1 MSYHKCAEEGCPF
14 KPISFTH
21 YCWQHI
27 PDKKTY
33 LKKLRANIE
42 GSVAPVTLD
51 KIVLENF
58 DLSNLDMRSASFMG
72 AVFIDVD
79 FSNSN
84 LTNINFKRSFI
95 QNSKFSNTKL
105 IQATLSG
112 TIMIDSKFSNVDMS
126 LVEGNLLKMKNCEID
141 NLYVKTADLKNSFW
155 KDVEL
160 KGVQIIDGNFMMSHF
175 DGIVVHDSKLDNALC
190 SGSQFYKCVFSM
202 NDLIEMNFIGCLID
216 ETEFK
221 TNRLENCRYATA
233 IIRNSLFENCKI
245 TKPVMRETQIV
256 GGKFL
261 RCNITTPILQR
272 AILIHSNLNVKKIAN
287 ANTEGL
293 VVM

>member
-27 PDKKTY
+27 PDKKSF

-42 GSVAPVTLD
+42 NSVAPVTFD
-51 KIVLENF
+51 KIVLEGY
-58 DLSNLDMRSASFMG
+58 DLSNLDLRSSSFLG

-84 LTNINFKRSFI
+84 LTNVNFKRSFI
-95 QNSKFSNTKL
+95 QNSKFHHTKL
-105 IQATLSG
+105 TQGTLSG
-112 TIMIDSKFSNVDMS
+112 TIIIDSDFLDVDMS
-126 LVEGNLLKMKNCEID
+126 LVEGNLMKVKGCRFE
-141 NLYVKTADLKNSFW
+141 NLYIKSADLKNTFW
-155 KDVEL
+155 KDVEF
-160 KGVQIIDGNFMMSHF
+160 KGVQITDGNFMMSFF
-175 DGIVVHDSKLDNALC
+175 DNLIVNDSKLDNALC
-190 SGSQFYKCVFSM
+190 SGSQFYKCIFTL
-202 NDLIEMNFIGCLID
+202 NDLIEVNYIGCLID

-221 TNRLENCRYATA
+221 TNRLDNCRFATA
-233 IIRNSLFENCKI
+233 IIRNTYFENCKL

-256 GGKFL
+256 GGKFI
-261 RCNITTPILQR
+261 RCNISNPILQR
-272 AILIHSNLNVKKIAN
+272 AVLIHSNLNPKKIAN

-293 VVM
+293 VVI